1 MIRRLFA
8 CLFVLPV
15 IVTAAPR
22 AEHVFVISF
31 DGGNPSIIDK
41 AEMPNFKRLAA
52 EGAHTFVAN
61 TIIPSKT
68 LPSHTSML
76 TGVDISKHGVDWND
90 YFPLRG
96 FVRMPTVFELAKAAN
111 PATTTA
117 LFCGKIKFRHL
128 WKASALD
135 VFNCGGVY
143 DEKPIPATEEK
154 KLVPAQEVVAQV
166 VPYILEKKPTLCFIH
181 FPDADSAGHK
191 SGWGS
196 PEQFDAF
203 KVCDQALGQVLAAID
218 KAGLTASSTIILTAD
233 HGGSEKNHFRPVPTD
248 VRIPWVAWGKG
259 VTKGRAIGKKS
270 IMTYDTAATVLWLLG
285 VPQPEHFDGEVVTEA
300 FAE

>member
-1 MIRRLFA
+1 MTFRLFA
-8 CLFVLPV
+8 CLLTLPSF
-15 IVTAAPR
+15 IIAAPR
-22 AEHVFVISF
+22 TEHVFVISF
-31 DGGNPSIIDK
+31 DGGNPSIIEK
-41 AEMPNFKRLAA
+41 AQMPNFKRLAA

-76 TGVDISKHGVDWND
+76 TGVDISKHGIDWND

-96 FVRMPTVFELAKAAN
+96 FVKVPTIFELAKTTT
-111 PATTTA
+111 PSTTTA

-128 WKASALD
+128 WKAGALD
-135 VFNCGGVY
+135 VFDCGGVY

-154 KLVPAQEVVAQV
+154 KLVPAQQVVARA
-166 VPYILEKKPTLCFIH
+166 VPYILEKKPNLCFIH
-181 FPDADSAGHK
+181 LPDADSAGHK

-196 PEQFDAF
+196 PEQLEAF
-203 KVCDQALGQVLAAID
+203 KVCDQALGQVLAAIEN
-218 KAGLTASSTIILTAD
+218 AGLTAQSTLILTAD
-233 HGGSEKNHFRPVPTD
+233 HGGSEKNHFRPMPTD
-248 VRIPWVAWGKG
+248 VRIPWIAWGKG
-259 VTKGRAIGKKS
+259 VIQGRTISKTT

-285 VPQPEHFDGEVVTEA
+285 VPQPQHFDGEVVTQA